1 MGWFSESYDN
11 YQFTMFAA
19 SHLAVIVLLIAA
31 VIAAYYFRHS
41 FSPSGA
47 KTLERLLAG
56 SILLAELIYHIWM
69 WVNGN
74 WRLSH
79 ALPLE
84 LCSISL
90 FLTAALL
97 LTRKKIFYEIVLFS
111 GLLGASQALFTPF
124 LHFDFPHFRYFHF
137 FYTHFIIFW
146 TPFYFTWVLGYRP
159 TIFSVA
165 KFMIF
170 LHLLMPVILLI
181 NETVNGNYMFLSHK
195 PESVSLLNVLGP
207 YPYYILSLDI
217 IAFILS
223 LLVWL
228 AFKQKSGQS
237 HGEKQVYEQSMG
249 S

>member
-1 MGWFSESYDN
+1 MGWFSGSYDN

-31 VIAAYYFRHS
+31 VIATYYFRHS
-41 FSPSGA
+41 FSASWA
-47 KTLERLLAG
+47 KTLERLFAL
-56 SILLAELIYHIWM
+56 SILSAEGIYHIWM
-69 WVNGN
+69 RVNDD

-97 LTRKKIFYEIVLFS
+97 LTRKKIYYEIVLFT

-137 FYTHFIIFW
+137 FFTHVIIFW
-146 TPFYFTWVLGYRP
+146 TPLYFTWTQGYRP
-159 TIFSVA
+159 TIYSVA

-170 LHLLMPVILLI
+170 LQLLMPIILL
-181 NETVNGNYMFLSHK
+181 VNKTTGGNYMFLSHK
-195 PESVSLLNVLGP
+195 PESASLLNILGP
-207 YPYYILSLDI
+207 YPFYILSLEM
-217 IAFILS
+217 IALSLS
-223 LLVWL
+223 LLIWVV
-228 AFKQKSGQS
+228 FKQRSRQS
-237 HGEKQVYEQSMG
+237 RTEQQSYEHSVG